1 MNIIKLFEQFSPEE
15 FELNKIYENW
25 RSENIED
32 LRMIIEQLE
41 DDEKEEEEEPTDG
54 NVKKKKKSKLYKKVN
69 IGQG

>member
-25 RSENIED
+25 RSENIDD

-41 DDEKEEEEEPTDG
+41 DDEKEEE
-54 NVKKKKKSKLYKKVN
+54 
-69 IGQG
+69 

>member
-41 DDEKEEEEEPTDG
+41 DDEKEEEEE
-54 NVKKKKKSKLYKKVN
+54 KSKDDEQYDWLSDDTLSA
-69 IGQG
+69 G